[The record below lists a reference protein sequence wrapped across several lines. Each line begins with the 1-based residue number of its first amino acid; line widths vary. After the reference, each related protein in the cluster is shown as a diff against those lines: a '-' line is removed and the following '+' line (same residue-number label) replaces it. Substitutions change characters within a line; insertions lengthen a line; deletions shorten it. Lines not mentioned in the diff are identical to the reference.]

1 MIGITVSQAHTVH
14 CVVLQLLLDEPT
26 NHLDLEAIDSLA
38 HAINNFEGGM
48 VLVSHDFRLIDQV
61 PVIAM
66 SSRRL
71 LSNGVCAAKLSLVR
85 AGVRL
90 C

>member
-1 MIGITVSQAHTVH
+1 MIRMNQAHTIRFAA
-14 CVVLQLLLDEPT
+14 LQLLLDEPT

-61 PVIAM
+61 QLILWRPHCLCLMGFALD
-66 SSRRL
+66 SRHCF
-71 LSNGVCAAKLSLVR
+71 GHV
-85 AGVRL
+85 
-90 C
+90 